1 MSKSQKTK
9 LVATKKRRR
18 GVINTVLYLMIQLLL
33 GVVVLTVCVIVLL
46 RFFDPPI
53 WSWKLQRDLNPP
65 SAYPAQIDHRWL
77 SLSEIAPTVQ
87 LAVIASEDQRFPYH
101 HGLDMEAIVDA
112 LEEVNKGKR
121 LRGAST
127 LTQQTAKNL
136 FLWPQRDWTRKA
148 LEVGLALLLELLWD
162 KQRILEVYLNIVEFG
177 PGVFGVAAASEYWFQ
192 TRADQLTVR
201 QASRLAAVLPNP
213 WRYQANPP
221 TPYVA
226 ERSYWIEAQMRQLG
240 YDWLA
245 SITE

>member
-1 MSKSQKTK
+1 LLFG
-9 LVATKKRRR
+9 LV
-18 GVINTVLYLMIQLLL
+18 LLM
-33 GVVVLTVCVIVLL
+33 VCVILLL

-65 SAYPAQIDHRWL
+65 SAYPAQIHHRWL
-77 SLSEIAPTVQ
+77 NLSQIAPTVQ

-112 LEEVNKGKR
+112 LEEADRGKR

-127 LTQQTAKNL
+127 LTQQTVKNL
-136 FLWPQRDWTRKA
+136 FLWPQRDWIRKA
-148 LEVGLALLLELLWD
+148 LEVALALMLELLWD

-177 PGVFGVAAASEYWFQ
+177 PGVFGIGAASEYWFQ
-192 TRADQLTVR
+192 TTADRLTEQ
-201 QASRLAAVLPNP
+201 QAARLAAVLPNP

-226 ERSYWIEAQMRQLG
+226 ERSHWVESQMKQLG
-240 YDWLA
+240 YAWLTP
-245 SITE
+245 ITIEE